1 MAKSDSNDSVKFMSK
16 EPPSAAVPSSK
27 GFTVDLTS
35 DDVDIAHISETDLS
49 DGSATSGKHSK
60 IN

>member
-1 MAKSDSNDSVKFMSK
+1 MADSDIDDSLIFMPE
-16 EPPSAAVPSSK
+16 EPPSASVASSK

-49 DGSATSGKHSK
+49 DRSATSGKYVT

>member
-1 MAKSDSNDSVKFMSK
+1 MSEEPISASV
-16 EPPSAAVPSSK
+16 ASSK

-35 DDVDIAHISETDLS
+35 DDVDIAHSSEKELS
-49 DGSATSGKHSK
+49 DGSATSGKYST